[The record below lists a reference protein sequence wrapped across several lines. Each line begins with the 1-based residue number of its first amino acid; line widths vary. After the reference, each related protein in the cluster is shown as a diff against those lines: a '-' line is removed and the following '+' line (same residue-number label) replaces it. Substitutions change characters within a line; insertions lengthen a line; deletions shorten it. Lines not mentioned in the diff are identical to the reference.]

1 MSKLNKTF
9 GLVSILII
17 SVLLLSNCNNSLFG
31 IKGSGDT
38 ITKDINLQEFT
49 KIDMA
54 IDADVVLSKGDVQKV
69 EIEGQENIIDN
80 IKTKIKS
87 GEWKIDFNKNVR
99 THKELTVYI
108 TIPTFESVVLS
119 GSGNIYSDDTFD
131 VNNLNLKIP
140 GSGDIDL
147 LINSENT
154 DISISGSGNI
164 YLEGGTID
172 QTISVSGSGN
182 YDAFKFFSKKSEID
196 ISGSGDCNVYA
207 QDNLF
212 VTISGSGNVYYKG
225 NPSVNSM
232 ITGSGKV
239 INSN

>member
-1 MSKLNKTF
+1 M
-9 GLVSILII
+9 
-17 SVLLLSNCNNSLFG
+17 
-31 IKGSGDT
+31 
-38 ITKDINLQEFT
+38 
-49 KIDMA
+49 
-54 IDADVVLSKGDVQKV
+54 
-69 EIEGQENIIDN
+69 
-80 IKTKIKS
+80 
-87 GEWKIDFNKNVR
+87 
-99 THKELTVYI
+99 
-108 TIPTFESVVLS
+108 
-119 GSGNIYSDDTFD
+119 
-131 VNNLNLKIP
+131 NNLNLEIT

-196 ISGSGDCNVYA
+196 ISESGDCNVYA